1 MFASATTKTAV
12 YWVTAAP
19 GCLLKLTKSHWP
31 RLSSWM
37 SRGLM
42 WSCGGVL
49 LLLLLMCRA
58 SGAALHAR
66 SCTPTRSG
74 AKRR

>member
-1 MFASATTKTAV
+1 MFASATRTAV

-19 GCLLKLTKSHWP
+19 ECLLKLTKSHWP

-42 WSCGGVL
+42 LSCGGVL